1 MVKDKDYY
9 TKPIFPDSCY
19 TQCLWDL
26 AGGEIK
32 IYDIPFEYREGVSYV
47 LARKALRYEVF
58 GEDTQHEKT
67 LLMECLKNDIIK
79 CEKEKK
85 DPSGQFAQDDELN
98 DREGNLLSLFE
109 LSLEE
114 NYIPVSISDIKYGY
128 KNGNRAL
135 FKKLYGFY

>member
-1 MVKDKDYY
+1 
-9 TKPIFPDSCY
+9 
-19 TQCLWDL
+19 
-26 AGGEIK
+26 
-32 IYDIPFEYREGVSYV
+32 
-47 LARKALRYEVF
+47 
-58 GEDTQHEKT
+58 
-67 LLMECLKNDIIK
+67 MECLKNDIIK

-114 NYIPVSISDIKYGY
+114 NYIPVSKSDIKYGY